1 MQNTFSVITLV
12 STNGVIKPTFNI
24 SDKFTS
30 GELKYFQEL
39 SGKKVK
45 ITIEILNNKER

>member
-1 MQNTFSVITLV
+1 MQKVFTTTALV
-12 STNGVIKPTFNI
+12 TVNGVIKPTFNI